1 MCFLCGGIIWNS
13 ILKQAIVGFGE
24 KEDVVAS
31 RRTHMVKLLVHLLR
45 RLIPSDK
52 AALIAARDSTPVA
65 FGGCYYS
72 IL

>member
-1 MCFLCGGIIWNS
+1 
-13 ILKQAIVGFGE
+13 
-24 KEDVVAS
+24 
-31 RRTHMVKLLVHLLR
+31 MVKLLVHLLR